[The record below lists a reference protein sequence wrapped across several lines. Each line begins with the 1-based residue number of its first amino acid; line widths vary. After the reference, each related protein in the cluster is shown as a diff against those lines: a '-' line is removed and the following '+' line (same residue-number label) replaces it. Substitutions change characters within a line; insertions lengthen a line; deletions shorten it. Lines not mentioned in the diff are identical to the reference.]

1 MYGCDSR
8 NCRRLIKRENARSM
22 FCVGLVFAA
31 SVNDN
36 VDMVLTYRYR
46 IKDATSGRHLER
58 QARSVNHVWNF
69 CGEIQEAA
77 RRHNKRWPSGFDLIK
92 LTSGSS
98 QLLGLHSDAVQG
110 VCKHFAIAR
119 DARGKRPRW
128 RGRKS
133 LGWIPF
139 QAARAIRMEGDAV
152 IFLGRRYR
160 LWLSRP
166 IAGEIR
172 CGSFAQDA
180 RGRWYLNLQ
189 VAVLEDKAHGTG
201 EVGIDLGLKSL
212 AALST
217 GEKIEAPR
225 IYRRYERALATA
237 QRAGRKLRVRAIHA
251 KIANCRRHLLHQL
264 STRLVRENRRICVG
278 NVNSCGLA
286 RTSLAKSVLDAGWSQ
301 LRSQLRYKAIRHGT
315 EYLEVDEHL
324 TTQVCSAC
332 GARGGP
338 KGREDLVV
346 RDWICG
352 GCGARHDRDINSAIN
367 ILVSGRNVGLRGTE
381 IPSLQGGEDVTV
393 LMYRIVGAPRIVP
406 AKCSAGPCD
415 ARLERGATSP
425 PRR

>member
-1 MYGCDSR
+1 
-8 NCRRLIKRENARSM
+8 M

-36 VDMVLTYRYR
+36 VDMVLSYRYR

-58 QARSVNHVWNF
+58 QALAVNHVWNY

-92 LTSGSS
+92 LTSGSGK
-98 QLLGLHSDAVQG
+98 LLGLHSDAVQA
-110 VCKHFAIAR
+110 VCKQFAIAR
-119 DARGKRPRW
+119 DKCGKRPRW

-139 QAARAIRMEGDAV
+139 QAARAIRMEGDAA

-166 IAGEIR
+166 IAGQIR
-172 CGSFAQDA
+172 CGGLAQDA

-189 VAVLEDKAHGTG
+189 AEVPENQEHGTG
-201 EVGIDLGLKSL
+201 EVGIDLGLKAL

-225 IYRRYERALATA
+225 LYRKYERALAIA
-237 QRAGRKLRVRAIHA
+237 QRAGRKPRVRAIHA
-251 KIANCRRHLLHQL
+251 KIANCRKHFLHGL

-301 LRSQLRYKAIRHGT
+301 LRSQLRYKAVRHGA
-315 EYLEVDEHL
+315 EYLEVDERL

-346 RDWICG
+346 RDWTCG
-352 GCGARHDRDINSAIN
+352 GCGAWHDRDINSAIN
-367 ILVSGRNVGLRGTE
+367 ILVSGRNVGLQRTE
-381 IPSLQGGEDVTV
+381 IPSLQGGEDVKSGSRMTPIV
-393 LMYRIVGAPRIVP
+393 CRRIPHG
-406 AKCSAGPCD
+406 
-415 ARLERGATSP
+415 
-425 PRR
+425 